1 MSDPGAALIL
11 VGHERPDAGDEQDG
25 EQKGNCVEADE
36 QTLAILGTGS
46 MGEALLSGLL
56 RSRVVEPDRL
66 RATDADPERARHV
79 AETHGVTVDTDSA
92 AAAHAADVL
101 VLAVKPQ
108 QLDDLLAQLAPHV
121 GPGQTVI
128 SVAAG
133 VRTATIEEALAEG
146 VPVVRVMPNTPVQV
160 DEAMSAIAPG
170 RHATSTHLETAE
182 RVLGSVGRVVRLAEH
197 HLDAVTALSGSGP
210 AYFYLVVEAMVDAGI
225 QLGLPRAVATEL
237 VVQTAVGSA
246 TMLRETGRRPA
257 ELREAVSSPGGTT
270 IAALRTLEE
279 NGLRSAF
286 FRAVGSAHA
295 RSRALGGGQDAG
307 QAGTGD

>member
-1 MSDPGAALIL
+1 M
-11 VGHERPDAGDEQDG
+11 
-25 EQKGNCVEADE
+25 EAHE

-56 RSRVVEPDRL
+56 RSRVVEPGRL
-66 RATDADPERARHV
+66 RATDADPDRARDV

-92 AAAHAADVL
+92 AAAGAADVL

-108 QLDDLLAQLAPHV
+108 QLGHLLGEIAAHV

-133 VRTATIEEALAEG
+133 VRTTTIEEGLAEG

-160 DEAMSAIAPG
+160 DEAMSAVAPG
-170 RHATSTHLETAE
+170 RHATPADLETAE
-182 RVLGSVGRVVRLAEH
+182 RILGSVGRVVHLAEDQ
-197 HLDAVTALSGSGP
+197 LDAVTALSGSGP

-225 QLGLPRAVATEL
+225 QLGLPRGVATEL

-246 TMLRETGRRPA
+246 TMLRDTGRRPA
-257 ELREAVSSPGGTT
+257 QLREAVASPAGTT
-270 IAALRTLEE
+270 IAALRALEE
-279 NGLRSAF
+279 NGLRTAF
-286 FRAVGSAHA
+286 FRAVDSAHA
-295 RSRALGGGQDAG
+295 RSRALAGGTDAGHAGGKDAG
-307 QAGTGD
+307 QAGTEGKES

>member
-1 MSDPGAALIL
+1 M
-11 VGHERPDAGDEQDG
+11 
-25 EQKGNCVEADE
+25 EADT
-36 QTLAILGTGS
+36 QTLAILGAGN

-56 RSRVVEPDRL
+56 RSRVVQADRL
-66 RATDADPERARHV
+66 RATDADPERARQV
-79 AETHGVTVDTDSA
+79 AEAHGVTVDTDSVA
-92 AAAHAADVL
+92 AARDADVL

-108 QLDDLLAQLAPHV
+108 QLADLLDQIAAHV
-121 GPGQTVI
+121 DSGQTVI

-133 VRTATIEEALAEG
+133 VRTTTIEEALAEG

-170 RHATSTHLETAE
+170 RHATSVHLETAE
-182 RVLGSVGRVVRLAEH
+182 RILGSVGHVVRLAEH

-225 QLGLPRAVATEL
+225 QLGLPRGVATEL

-246 TMLRETGRRPA
+246 TMLRDTGRRPA
-257 ELREAVSSPGGTT
+257 ELREAVSSPAGTT

-286 FRAVGSAHA
+286 FRAVESAHA
-295 RSRALGGGQDAG
+295 RSRALAGGQDAG
-307 QAGTGD
+307 EADKGA